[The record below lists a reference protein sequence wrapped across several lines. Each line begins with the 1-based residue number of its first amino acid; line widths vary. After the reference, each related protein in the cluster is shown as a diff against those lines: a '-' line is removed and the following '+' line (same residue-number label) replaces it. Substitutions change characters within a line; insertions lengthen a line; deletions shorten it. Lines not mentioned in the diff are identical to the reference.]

1 MKLKSFFP
9 VYLAILLAI
18 PGAMIYSH
26 EKILKQGEVFMFKTR
41 PVDPYDLFRGR
52 YVVLAFEQ
60 DSFEY
65 NGPEHYPNNTV
76 VYLTLGRD
84 KKGFT
89 KIESFSTE
97 KPKSGTYL
105 RAHVSWHEKTRWIY
119 SEKTKTSEAVSANTV
134 RFHFP
139 FSRFYMNERKA
150 PKAEALYRDVNS
162 PDPKKPQIVMAAQ
175 VRVLNGSGILEN
187 VLVDGQPLA
196 EKTK

>member
-119 SEKTKTSEAVSANTV
+119 SEKTKTSEAV
-134 RFHFP
+134 
-139 FSRFYMNERKA
+139 
-150 PKAEALYRDVNS
+150 
-162 PDPKKPQIVMAAQ
+162 
-175 VRVLNGSGILEN
+175 
-187 VLVDGQPLA
+187 
-196 EKTK
+196 